1 VSNTGWSEPEI
12 ERRAVGLAQALR
24 GVAAASRNEEELRI
38 GAVHVL
44 RDFAHEAGIELEARH
59 EYALGRGR
67 ADSVYGRV
75 LIEFEAPRSFGAH
88 NTSHA
93 NQASIQQVQAY
104 AETLANQDR
113 VDLARILGVATDGQR
128 IIFVRHRRG
137 AWEVQPPRD
146 VDASSVAHLLFCLK
160 SLQGKALLPDNLVE
174 DFGAD
179 PDKAA
184 GQCVRALY
192 RALDESTSPKVEA
205 LFGQWRLL
213 FSEVCGYD
221 LHSQKLDVEALAQ
234 SYGVFAKQ
242 PEVARLFFCV
252 HSYYATLIKLLAA
265 EIVTFYSASYLPSY
279 LGGLEALPSNRMR
292 EELATLEE
300 GGIFRQLGVR
310 NFLEGDFFAWYLE
323 VWNEEL
329 DSALRGIVRALRVYD
344 PATVRVD
351 PDETRDLLKKLYE
364 YLLPKKLRHDLGEYY
379 TPDWLAELVLEE
391 IGYDGDLSKR
401 ILDPACGSGTF
412 PVLEIKR
419 AREWAQD
426 HLIEDGTTLNR
437 ILANIVGFDLN
448 PLAVI
453 TARTNYL
460 IALGDL
466 LRHRQGEIEIPIY
479 LCDAVLTPT
488 EPRQT
493 AIGGRRFPLET
504 AVGTFEIPLVLGTQE
519 RVAALAMLLEQAVRG
534 RYRTEEFLARAR
546 SDLGLNAGEFAEAE
560 EALGALYGKLCQ
572 VDAEGRNGIWARI
585 IKNFFAPV
593 FAVAPSKFHYVA
605 GNPPWINWESLPDQY
620 RRSTQRLWE
629 HYGLFTLKGW
639 RARMGGGKKDLSALF
654 LYVAADKYLNDGGR
668 LGFLITES
676 LFKSSGAGE
685 GFRRLALPA
694 KPGESPVGLGV
705 IRVHDLVGVKPF
717 EGAANRTGLIA
728 VEKGQTTTYPVSYVV
743 WRRRPGRR
751 LDEGLTLTDAQS
763 ATARDQEVALPISD
777 RKGAPWIT
785 GPPTAMQAVQKAV
798 GKSDYKAWAGACT
811 WLNGVYWVRILDQM
825 PDRTLLIENLH
836 DVGKIAVRQFQARVE
851 PDLVYPLLRGRD
863 IRRWRAS
870 SDAHILMVQDPRT
883 RKGYTEHEM
892 QRQWPLTY
900 AYLKQFEDQ
909 LRGRSGFRKY
919 FDTHDPFYSIYD
931 VGSQTLSR
939 IKVVWRQMIPQLAP
953 AVAAGNVKP
962 LVPQHVI
969 TLVPFEDA
977 GPAHYFCA
985 AIGSSP
991 ARLIAA
997 NYSTGKSFGSPHV
1010 LDNIRVPRFSAA
1022 SALHQRLADLS
1033 EQAHDAAAREDSS
1046 RVAEI
1051 ESEIDEAAA
1060 ELWGITPAELKT
1072 IQKALRRRD

>member
-1 VSNTGWSEPEI
+1 MSNTGWSEPEI

-44 RDFAHEAGIELEARH
+44 RDFAHDAGIELEARH

-75 LIEFEAPRSFGAH
+75 IIEFEAPRSFAAH

-192 RALDESTSPKVEA
+192 GTLEATANPKVEA

-221 LHSQKLDVEALAQ
+221 LHSQKLDVAALAQ

-391 IGYDGDLSKR
+391 VGYDGDLSKR

-437 ILANIVGFDLN
+437 ILTNIVGFDLN

-488 EPRQT
+488 EPRQS

-519 RVAALAMLLEQAVRG
+519 RVAGLAMLLEQAVRG

-546 SDLGLNAGEFAEAE
+546 SDLGLEAGEFAEAE
-560 EALGALYGKLCQ
+560 EALGTLYGKLCQ

-593 FAVAPSKFHYVA
+593 FAGQFDYVA
-605 GNPPWINWESLPDQY
+605 GNPPWINWESLPDGY
-620 RRSTQRLWE
+620 RRNTAALWAK
-629 HYGLFTLKGW
+629 YGMAPK
-639 RARMGGGKKDLSALF
+639 ARGRQFELGTIKRDLSALF
-654 LYVAADKYLNDGGR
+654 LYVAADKYLAESGR
-668 LGFLITES
+668 LGFLVTES
-676 LFKSSGAGE
+676 LFKSSGAGA
-685 GFRRLALPA
+685 GFRGFELPA
-694 KPGESPVGLGV
+694 KPGDDRSGL
-705 IRVHDLVGVKPF
+705 RVLRVQDLVDVRPF
-717 EGAANRTGLIA
+717 EGAANRTAVIA
-728 VEKGQTTTYPVSYVV
+728 LAKGQPTQYPVPYVV
-743 WRRRPGRR
+743 WKRRPRTQVQEDLSLAEAR
-751 LDEGLTLTDAQS
+751 A
-763 ATARDQEVALPISD
+763 ATTAKAHVALPITSD
-777 RKGAPWIT
+777 RGAPWIT
-785 GPPTAMQAVQKAV
+785 GAATALEAVSKAV
-798 GKSDYKAWAGACT
+798 GRSAYKAWAGTCT
-811 WLNGVYWVRILDQM
+811 WLNSVYWVRVLERL
-825 PDRTLLIENLH
+825 PDGTMLIENVS
-836 DVGKIAVRQFQARVE
+836 DVGKIQVRRLKARVE
-851 PDLVYPLLRGRD
+851 PDLLYPLLRGRD
-863 IRRWRAS
+863 VRPWRWATEL
-870 SDAHILMVQDPRT
+870 HIILPHTLETGWEALAERD
-883 RKGYTEHEM
+883 M
-892 QRQWPLTY
+892 QVHYPLTF
-900 AYLKQFEDQ
+900 AYLQEFREA
-909 LRGRSGFRKY
+909 LLGRSGYRQLRQG
-919 FDTHDPFYSIYD
+919 HPFYILGL
-931 VGSQTLSR
+931 VGPHTFAEF
-939 IKVVWRQMIPQLAP
+939 KVAWRQMIPNLTP
-953 AVAAGNVKP
+953 AVLSSKAGKP
-962 LVPQHVI
+962 VVPQHVV
-969 TLVPFEDA
+969 TFVPFSDGQE
-977 GPAHYFCA
+977 AHYCCA
-985 AIGSSP
+985 AAGSSP
-991 ARLIAA
+991 ARFIAA
-997 NYSTGKSFGSPHV
+997 SYSTGKSFGAPHV
-1010 LDNIRVPRFSAA
+1010 LHHISIPRFSVG

-1033 EQAHDAAAREDSS
+1033 EQAHDAASRQDSS
-1046 RVAEI
+1046 HVAEI
-1051 ESEIDEAAA
+1051 EAEVDEAAA
-1060 ELWGITPAELKT
+1060 ELWGITPQELKT
-1072 IQKALRRRD
+1072 IQKALRKKD